1 METCSVETGLLKK
14 KPCGEASV
22 THCLN
27 CEIALCIKHAVAQL
41 SANGKKTGKFMCK
54 ECSVATREHDKAVA
68 AVEKPKPAAAK
79 PAAAPAK
86 AGAPS
91 AVTPAKAGAPSAV
104 APAKAGAGEK
114 PKDPPA
120 DEKSGPNFGGIDF
133 TPTKK

>member
-91 AVTPAKAGAPSAV
+91 AVTPAKAGA
-104 APAKAGAGEK
+104 GEK